1 MVAKEVFINYYNFN
15 PNWLQHVAIHVNSTG
30 TQVKKG
36 ICQGIL
42 ENLFGAGAGAR
53 AGAGASI
60 RICGSGVRAGA
71 ERNIFG
77 SATLPKSL
85 TGIRIQN
92 SASVGHPG
100 SGSALMFKAGSGST
114 LEPTQIHDTI
124 YVQLGKYKW

>member
-1 MVAKEVFINYYNFN
+1 MVAKETFVNYYNFN
-15 PNWLQHVAIHVNSTG
+15 PNWVQQVTIYVKRAG

-36 ICQGIL
+36 NCQGIL

-92 SASVGHPG
+92 STSV
-100 SGSALMFKAGSGST
+100 
-114 LEPTQIHDTI
+114 
-124 YVQLGKYKW
+124 